1 MSDAAARPRVII
13 VMGVAGAGKTLVGS
27 TFAKALGWSFYDADD
42 FHSPENVAKMH
53 HGIGLTDA
61 DRAPWLATLRDV
73 IDHVIRDGR
82 NAVMACS
89 ALKEAYRRVLT
100 PNDVPDGTVR
110 FVYLDVPA
118 DVLRDRL
125 EHRAHHYAPPEL
137 LESQLATLEPPRDAI
152 RLDGTLPPD
161 EIVRA
166 ARSALSV

>member
-100 PNDVPDGTVR
+100 PNDVPDGAVG
-110 FVYLDVPA
+110 VGEPDAVMH
-118 DVLRDRL
+118 LRHVFGRMKIVGVVEAPTERL
-125 EHRAHHYAPPEL
+125 RERGAHERLSCTGDAHHDDDPGPVSY
-137 LESQLATLEPPRDAI
+137 
-152 RLDGTLPPD
+152 
-161 EIVRA
+161 
-166 ARSALSV
+166 